1 MKTIIVIGV
10 GYVGLPLAI
19 HMAKHFKVIAFDVR
33 EDRIEQLKNKFDANN
48 EITKAKFE
56 EVENNIEYTLDE
68 KKVSEG
74 DIIIISVPTPVKK
87 DKTPDL
93 TYLEGAS
100 RVAGRNMKKGAIVV
114 YESTT
119 YPGCT
124 EDFCLPVLKSES
136 KLKYKEDFFIGYSP
150 ERVNP
155 GDKEH
160 SINNITKIVSG
171 DTKQTIEEL
180 EKVYSKV
187 TKVHTTSSIKI
198 AESAKVIENIQ
209 RDINIALF
217 NEFAMLFDKMD
228 LDTKEIFEAA
238 GTKWN
243 FMKYKCGFVGGH
255 CIPVDPYYLA
265 QKAQEVGYNPKLILA
280 GRQTNEELPIF
291 VAKKIKTLLEKQ
303 NKNPGVVKL
312 LILGATY
319 KENVPDLRDSKV
331 ENMIVSL
338 KDSGIKDIHIWEPLI
353 VENKT
358 IFDVENREPK
368 GKYDV
373 VVYAVNHKEFKNI
386 DVCGLIDKK
395 SILIDLKRI
404 FDEKKRELENNGCIW
419 YGL

>member
-1 MKTIIVIGV
+1 MKTIVVIGV

-33 EDRIEQLKNKFDANN
+33 KERIEQLKDKFDANN
-48 EITKAKFE
+48 EITKAEFE

-93 TYLEGAS
+93 KYLEGAS
-100 RVAGRNMKKGAIVV
+100 RIAGRNMKKGAIVV

-265 QKAQEVGYNPKLILA
+265 QKAQEMGYYPKLILA
-280 GRQTNEELPIF
+280 GRQINEELPIF

-338 KDSGIKDIHIWEPLI
+338 KDLGIKDIHILEPLI
-353 VENKT
+353 ENKT
-358 IFDVENREPK
+358 IFDVDNKEPK

-373 VVYAVNHKEFKNI
+373 VVYAVNHKEFKDLDI
-386 DVCGLIDKK
+386 CGLVGEK

-404 FDEKKRELENNGCIW
+404 FDDKKKVLENMNCI
-419 YGL
+419 YHGL